1 MKYIKWILGYVFA
14 IGLLCI
20 LLVGSI
26 RVTVYHNEDYFRQEY
41 EKYQVH
47 KAVDM
52 EMDDLISMT
61 TEMMEYLM
69 GSREDLNIITTI
81 GGEEKEFFND
91 REKAHMVDVKNLLQ
105 LALTVMRVSIVAVI
119 AIAAVFIWRKWNP
132 LHVFSRAI
140 QVVTGVVFVI
150 TAGLAAIISTD
161 FNKYFNIFHHIFFD
175 NDLWI
180 LDPATDRLIN
190 IVPEPFFMDTAL
202 RIGGIILAGLVVLF
216 AASTWYLK
224 KEKRKTR
231 RKV

>member
-91 REKAHMVDVKNLLQ
+91 SGCKK
-105 LALTVMRVSIVAVI
+105 SS
-119 AIAAVFIWRKWNP
+119 AAGINCYESLNCCCNCNCRCLYMAKMESF
-132 LHVFSRAI
+132 AC
-140 QVVTGVVFVI
+140 
-150 TAGLAAIISTD
+150 
-161 FNKYFNIFHHIFFD
+161 FFQSHTSGYRRCFCD
-175 NDLWI
+175 NS
-180 LDPATDRLIN
+180 
-190 IVPEPFFMDTAL
+190 
-202 RIGGIILAGLVVLF
+202 RIGCHYFYGF
-216 AASTWYLK
+216 
-224 KEKRKTR
+224 
-231 RKV
+231 